1 MKNRFVIHIIS
12 SILMTLLVIQ
22 VLVDS
27 GTAEDKFLKEITL
40 EKKTVNGESLYHYQN
55 DIFLSFDHHIEG
67 SEKDYGSRLYQ
78 NDIFLSFDHHIEG
91 SEKDYGSRLTV
102 FRVTNGNSNVIYYS
116 KGSFDSYILRPSFFS
131 TGIGQDPLLILA
143 ETGTEY
149 SWGAR
154 VFLVSPDGSAKNPGS
169 LGVAV
174 IDDPENDTVSV
185 IPHTRIKF
193 DGKRYEFTFE
203 KDVIFNPGGLND
215 HPVSRN
221 KIKYV
226 YDGTSLKY
234 IETGK

>member
-22 VLVDS
+22 ASVDS
-27 GTAEDKFLKEITL
+27 GTAEDKFLKEINL
-40 EKKTVNGESLYHYQN
+40 EKKTVNGESLYH
-55 DIFLSFDHHIEG
+55 
-67 SEKDYGSRLYQ
+67 YQ

-203 KDVIFNPGGLND
+203 RDVIFNPGGLND